1 MKAEYRNMIK
11 STIVTERSSLLR
23 ELNNEYVFEVDK
35 AANKLMIKS
44 AVEDLFKVKVVD
56 VRTIVMPGKI
66 RRMGRNQGKT
76 STWKKAIVR
85 LQKGES
91 ITMFDNL

>member
-11 STIVTERSSLLR
+11 LNKVTERASLLR

-56 VRTIVMPGKI
+56 VRTMIMPGKI

-76 STWKKAIVR
+76 PTWKKAIVR
-85 LQKGES
+85 LKKGES

>member
-1 MKAEYRNMIK
+1 MKAEYRNVIK
-11 STIVTERSSLLR
+11 LNKVTERSSLLR

-44 AVEDLFKVKVVD
+44 AVEDLFKVKVID
-56 VRTIVMPGKI
+56 VRTLVMPGKI

-85 LQKGES
+85 LKKGES

>member
-1 MKAEYRNMIK
+1 MKAEYRNIIK
-11 STIVTERSSLLR
+11 LNKITERSSLLR

-44 AVEDLFKVKVVD
+44 AVEDLFKVKVAG
-56 VRTIVMPGKI
+56 VRTLIMPGKI
-66 RRMGRNQGKT
+66 RRMGRNEGKT

-85 LQKGES
+85 LKKGES

>member
-1 MKAEYRNMIK
+1 VKAEYRDLIK
-11 STIVTERSSLLR
+11 SNIVTERSSLLR

-85 LQKGES
+85 LKQGET

>member
-1 MKAEYRNMIK
+1 MKAEYRDLIK
-11 STIVTERSSLLR
+11 SNIVTERSSLLR

-85 LQKGES
+85 LKQGET

>member
-1 MKAEYRNMIK
+1 MKAEYRNLIK
-11 STIVTERSSLLR
+11 SNIVTERTSLLR

-35 AANKLMIKS
+35 SANKLTIKS

-66 RRMGRNQGKT
+66 RRMGRNEGKT

-85 LQKGES
+85 IKKGET
-91 ITMFDNL
+91 ITMFDNV

>member
-1 MKAEYRNMIK
+1 MKAEFRNVIK
-11 STIVTERSSLLR
+11 QNIVTERTALHR
-23 ELNNEYVFEVDK
+23 QLNNEYVFEVDK
-35 AANKLMIKS
+35 AANKLTIKA
-44 AVEDLFKVKVVD
+44 AVEDLFKVKVTD

-66 RRMGRNQGKT
+66 RRMGRNEGKT

-85 LQKGES
+85 VEKGES

>member
-1 MKAEYRNMIK
+1 MKAEYRNLIK
-11 STIVTERSSLLR
+11 SNIVTERSSLLR

-35 AANKLMIKS
+35 SANKLMIKS
-44 AVEDLFKVKVVD
+44 AVEDLFKVKVTD

-66 RRMGRNQGKT
+66 RRMGRNEGKT

-85 LQKGES
+85 IKKGES

>member
-1 MKAEYRNMIK
+1 MKQDYRKLIK
-11 STIVTERSSLLR
+11 LSLITERASLLR

-35 AANKLMIKS
+35 TANKLTIKA

-56 VRTIVMPGKI
+56 VRTMVMPGKT
-66 RRMGRNQGKT
+66 RRMGRNEGKS

-85 LQKGES
+85 LKQGES
-91 ITMFDNL
+91 IAMFDNV